1 MVVDLFEDAL
11 KAVDLVKE
19 VRVVMVKVAIRAK
32 RFIMANLLLLLG
44 TPKIL
49 AMALKGVRR
58 KVKNP
63 FIRDQENLEILAKA
77 SDF

>member
-1 MVVDLFEDAL
+1 MVADLFEGAL

-32 RFIMANLLLLLG
+32 RFIMANLLLLPG

-63 FIRDQENLEILAKA
+63 SIRGQENLEILAKA

>member
-1 MVVDLFEDAL
+1 MVADLFEGAL
-11 KAVDLVKE
+11 KAVDLVRE
-19 VRVVMVKVAIRAK
+19 VRAVMVMVAIRAK
-32 RFIMANLLLLLG
+32 RFIMANLLLLAG

-63 FIRDQENLEILAKA
+63 SIRGQENLEILAKA